1 MQCILYKIYFWNV
14 FSYELQFD
22 MHSYLHKNYILVK
35 SGCYTGPP
43 VMWQKACF
51 ILRNDGKVS
60 LPHLRVAVPS
70 PIPTGSSVW
79 LGLTSTCCNPCWKSS
94 GILAKGIDQHGN
106 SVDFFQRRGLA
117 TSSVRSN
124 CADVSE
130 AKLSHPHL
138 SYEVRQHGN
147 QHPL

>member
-22 MHSYLHKNYILVK
+22 MHSYLHKNFILVK

-43 VMWQKACF
+43 VVWQKACF

-94 GILAKGIDQHGN
+94 GDSCKGDRPTWKFCRLF
-106 SVDFFQRRGLA
+106 SA
-117 TSSVRSN
+117 TGFSHFI
-124 CADVSE
+124 SE
-130 AKLSHPHL
+130 KQLSHPHL

-147 QHPL
+147 QHPV